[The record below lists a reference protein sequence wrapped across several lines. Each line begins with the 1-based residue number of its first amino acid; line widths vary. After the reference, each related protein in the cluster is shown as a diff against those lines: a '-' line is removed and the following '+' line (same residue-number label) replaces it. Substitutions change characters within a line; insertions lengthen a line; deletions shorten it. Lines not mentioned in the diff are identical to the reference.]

1 MKLDYVLA
9 LTVPDF
15 LERRLQTIVYKCGF
29 AKSIHHAR
37 VLIVQRHIRVGKQIV
52 NVPSFMVR
60 TESEKHIGF
69 APTSAHSG
77 GGKLGRVARKKA
89 KAKSAKGGGKAEKE
103 EESDED
109 S

>member
-1 MKLDYVLA
+1 M
-9 LTVPDF
+9 
-15 LERRLQTIVYKCGF
+15 G
-29 AKSIHHAR
+29 
-37 VLIVQRHIRVGKQIV
+37 
-52 NVPSFMVR
+52 
-60 TESEKHIGF
+60 KHIGF